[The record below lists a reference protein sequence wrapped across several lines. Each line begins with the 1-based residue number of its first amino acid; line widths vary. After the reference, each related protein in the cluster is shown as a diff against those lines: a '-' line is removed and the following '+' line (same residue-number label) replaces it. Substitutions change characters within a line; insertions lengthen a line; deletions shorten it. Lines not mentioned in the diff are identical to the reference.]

1 MRIMIAGGGTGGHLY
16 PALALIEEIRQRDDQ
31 IKFAYVGTRRSLE
44 ARLLSNNR
52 AVKFFPLHARGLT
65 RGDIIQ
71 NITALLFLVVAVIEA
86 AVVIARFRPTV
97 IVGMGGYSSF
107 PVLVWGVIL
116 QRRTVIHEQNVVA
129 GLTNRLLSPF
139 VNKVLISYDGSKRY
153 FPTAKEIVVTG
164 NPIRESFFLSQR
176 AGLIYQQFNLDPKR
190 KTILVFGGSHGSQ
203 VLTEQI
209 IRAKEKFGACRQLQV
224 LLVVGNDQKQ
234 VEVTSDLAAAGIEN
248 IAAEK
253 YIDDMAKAFAIAD
266 LVVSRAGAT
275 SLAEITACGKPVILI
290 PWPGAADDHQWENA
304 RYLHAR
310 KACVLVNEGALKKD
324 NLASLIL
331 KTVASERTLNQLS
344 TNARRLGRR
353 GAATRMW
360 NEINVVN

>member
-16 PALALIEEIRQRDDQ
+16 PALALIEAIRQRDDQ
-31 IKFAYVGTRRSLE
+31 IEFAYVGTRRGLE
-44 ARLLSNNR
+44 ARLLPNYR
-52 AVKFFPLHARGLT
+52 AVKFFPLHTRGLA

-71 NITALLFLVVAVIEA
+71 NITALFFLVVAIIEA
-86 AVVIARFRPTV
+86 AVIMARFRPTV

-107 PVLVWGVIL
+107 PVLVWGIIL
-116 QRRTVIHEQNVVA
+116 RIQTVIHEQNVVA

-139 VNKVLISYDGSKRY
+139 VNKVLLSYNKTKRC

-164 NPIRESFFLSQR
+164 NPIREDFFLSQR
-176 AGLIYQQFNLDPKR
+176 TDLQYQQFDLQPNR

-224 LLVVGNDQKQ
+224 LLVIGNDQKQ
-234 VEVTSDLAAAGIEN
+234 IEITADLAAAGIEN
-248 IAAEK
+248 ITTKK
-253 YIDDMAKAFAIAD
+253 YIDDMAAAFAIAD

-275 SLAEITACGKPVILI
+275 SLAEITACGKPAILI
-290 PWPGAADDHQWENA
+290 PWTGAAADHQWENA
-304 RYLHAR
+304 RYLYAQ
-310 KACVLVNEGALKKD
+310 KACVLINEKTLKQD
-324 NLASLIL
+324 DLASLIL
-331 KTVASERTLNQLS
+331 KTIDSERTLNRLS
-344 TNARRLGRR
+344 TNVRRLGRR

-360 NEINVVN
+360 NEINTAT